1 MKSARARIA
10 PTRRRTMP
18 LRPTTKFWLMWL
30 AFSSTIIGIGG
41 LIQSLWIMNAAYDWA
56 FLHFPPYFWRITF
69 ITVGLLS
76 ILALSTRNLVF
87 VRMALG
93 LSIFVQLAFGWS
105 IVLSMIVNEGG
116 YLPAFFQWWAGAAIG
131 AHLLSQS
138 LRQPRIERSYRK
150 PQGR

>member
-1 MKSARARIA
+1 MAV
-10 PTRRRTMP
+10 
-18 LRPTTKFWLMWL
+18 
-30 AFSSTIIGIGG
+30 GI
-41 LIQSLWIMNAAYDWA
+41 
-56 FLHFPPYFWRITF
+56 
-69 ITVGLLS
+69 LS
-76 ILALSTRNLVF
+76 IIALITKSLVF

-138 LRQPRIERSYRK
+138 LRQPRIERAYRQ